1 MNKKLKVLIP
11 TDFSIQ
17 AEYAFILVDK
27 IRQQT
32 ELEVHF
38 LYVMNFP
45 DTVIISDMGEI
56 TTCGEIDIEYV
67 SVQRDM
73 ASKKLRHIQD
83 EYGKDVHTHIRIG
96 ATNETIVDF
105 AEKHS
110 FDLIAMGTKG
120 ATGFFE
126 RLAGSETQI
135 VARKSKVPVL
145 SLMCNRSDLAIK
157 RILLVHQFEDK
168 HHQDLYLLKRFLLNF
183 NAELHLLQIS
193 KTGMDAEK
201 IVKNMHDFAKEHGLE
216 NIQTHVIKDTDVE
229 NGVIHFN
236 QMIDMDLVCIGT
248 YGKGGFFHSSAT
260 EKLINHLYKPIIS
273 FHLN

>member
-1 MNKKLKVLIP
+1 MNNKLKVLIP

-27 IRQQT
+27 IRQQI

-38 LYVMNFP
+38 LHVMNFP
-45 DTVIISDMGEI
+45 DTVTISDMGEI
-56 TTCGEIDIEYV
+56 TTCGEIDKEYV

-83 EYGKDVHTHIRIG
+83 EYGKEVHTHIRIG

-120 ATGFFE
+120 TTGFFE
-126 RLAGSETQI
+126 KLTGSETQI

-168 HHQDLYLLKRFLLNF
+168 HHQELYLLKRFLLDF

-193 KTGMDAEK
+193 RTGMDIEE
-201 IVKNMHDFAKEHGLE
+201 IEKNMQDFAKEHALE

-248 YGKGGFFHSSAT
+248 HGKGGFFHSSAT

>member
-27 IRQQT
+27 IRKQSP
-32 ELEVHF
+32 LEIHF
-38 LYVMNFP
+38 LHVMNFP
-45 DTVIISDMGEI
+45 DTVTFDEMGEI
-56 TTCGEIDIEYV
+56 TTCGEIDKEFVTI
-67 SVQRDM
+67 QRDM
-73 ASKKLRHIQD
+73 ASRKLRQIQD
-83 EYGKDVHTHIRIG
+83 EYGKEVHTHIRIG

-105 AEKHS
+105 AEQHN

-120 ATGFFE
+120 ASGFFE
-126 RLAGSETQI
+126 RLAGSETQY

-145 SLMCNRSDLAIK
+145 SLMCNRSDLEIK

-168 HHQDLYLLKRFLLNF
+168 HHQDLYLLKRFLADF

-193 KTGMDAEK
+193 KTGMDAEN
-201 IVKNMHDFAKEHGLE
+201 ILKNMNDFAKEHELE
-216 NIQTHVIKDTDVE
+216 NSITHVIKDSDVE

-236 QMIDMDLVCIGT
+236 QMMEMDLVCIGT
-248 YGKGGFFHSSAT
+248 HGKGGFFHSSAT
-260 EKLINHLYKPIIS
+260 EKLINHLYKPIITY
-273 FHLN
+273 HLN